1 MICRSITWSEITRFS
16 RALNKDVE
24 LVFNAIVGSKN
35 HTIEIVATDNDI
47 CLANKYNI
55 TCSQSIDEMTK
66 QLISLIKIVIFLL
79 ELKGT
84 ASRVKNLRHL

>member
-1 MICRSITWSEITRFS
+1 M
-16 RALNKDVE
+16 NKDVE

-55 TCSQSIDEMTK
+55 TCSQSIEEMIK
-66 QLISLIKIVIFLL
+66 QFTLLIKSVIFLL

-84 ASRVKNLRHL
+84 TSRAIKLRHL

>member
-1 MICRSITWSEITRFS
+1 MICRSVTWSEITRFS

-47 CLANKYNI
+47 CLANKYKI

-66 QLISLIKIVIFLL
+66 QFTLLIKIVIFLL

-84 ASRVKNLRHL
+84 TSRAKNLHHL

>member
-1 MICRSITWSEITRFS
+1 M
-16 RALNKDVE
+16 NKDVE
-24 LVFNAIVGSKN
+24 LVFDAIGRSKN

-66 QLISLIKIVIFLL
+66 QFISLIKIVIFLL

-84 ASRVKNLRHL
+84 MSRAENLHHL

>member
-1 MICRSITWSEITRFS
+1 M
-16 RALNKDVE
+16 
-24 LVFNAIVGSKN
+24 
-35 HTIEIVATDNDI
+35 ATDNDI

-66 QLISLIKIVIFLL
+66 QFISLIKIVIFLL